1 VLLFIFGGL
10 FAKDIAILTN
20 TTEGEQLNK
29 VATGITY
36 LFGAMA
42 CYIGL
47 VGFAV
52 GCCYGKCQKLSKV
65 CACIVSISSSR

>member
-1 VLLFIFGGL
+1 M
-10 FAKDIAILTN
+10 N
-20 TTEGEQLNK
+20 R

-42 CYIGL
+42 CYIGV

-65 CACIVSISSSR
+65 CACIVSNSS

>member
-1 VLLFIFGGL
+1 MFS
-10 FAKDIAILTN
+10 KDIGILTGN
-20 TTEGEQLNK
+20 FAGEQLEK
-29 VATGITY
+29 VGSGITY

-42 CYIGL
+42 CYIGV

-65 CACIVSISSSR
+65 CACIVSIKSY